1 MTTDSRDSARALLD
15 RAVDFHG
22 HLGPFLILGMRMG
35 IIARSMLRPQNQDG
49 LSAVVFVESTPPAS
63 CTIDGIQV
71 ASKCTLGRGTIR
83 VVEASDRIAGE
94 FQLEGQAYTI
104 TVRPQTLHQ
113 LFDRANTANAEVLIK
128 MANDVMTA
136 SDEELFEIE
145 SSQ

>member
-1 MTTDSRDSARALLD
+1 MITDSRESARALLD

-35 IIARSMLRPQNQDG
+35 VIARSMLGPQNQDG
-49 LSAVVFVESTPPAS
+49 LSAVVFVKSTPPAS

-83 VVEASDRIAGE
+83 VVEASDRIAGR
-94 FQLEGQAYTI
+94 FQLEGRTCTI
-104 TVRPQTLHQ
+104 TVRPRTLYQ
-113 LFDRANTANAEVLIK
+113 LFERVSTADAEVLVK